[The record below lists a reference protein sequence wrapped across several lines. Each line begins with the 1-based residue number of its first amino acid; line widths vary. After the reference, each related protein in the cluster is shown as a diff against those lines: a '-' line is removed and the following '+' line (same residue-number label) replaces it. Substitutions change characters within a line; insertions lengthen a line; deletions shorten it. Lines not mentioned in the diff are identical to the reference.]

1 MGLSMSKVGGA
12 CLIAVVTG
20 GLALAAVVVTHRD
33 ANAKQYCATVGTAPE
48 CYPTLKQCRKNHRVC
63 FRGPNN

>member
-1 MGLSMSKVGGA
+1 MGLSTSKVAGTCA
-12 CLIAVVTG
+12 IAVITG
-20 GLALAAVVVTHRD
+20 GLALAALVVTPRD

-63 FRGPNN
+63 TRGPG

>member
-1 MGLSMSKVGGA
+1 MRLSLSNVGKA
-12 CLIAVVTG
+12 FAVAVITG

-33 ANAKQYCATVGTAPE
+33 ANAKQYCATVGTSPE

-63 FRGPNN
+63 TRGPG